1 MEWFRASSNYADS
14 DQGYRVLFIRRGDGW
29 LYLAYGPQQSVTWD
43 MMKAHYKIGE
53 KVPVGREYIGGY
65 HDPDQ
70 AKQACDE
77 HWGKINECDD
87 AATG

>member
-1 MEWFRASSNYADS
+1 
-14 DQGYRVLFIRRGDGW
+14 
-29 LYLAYGPQQSVTWD
+29 